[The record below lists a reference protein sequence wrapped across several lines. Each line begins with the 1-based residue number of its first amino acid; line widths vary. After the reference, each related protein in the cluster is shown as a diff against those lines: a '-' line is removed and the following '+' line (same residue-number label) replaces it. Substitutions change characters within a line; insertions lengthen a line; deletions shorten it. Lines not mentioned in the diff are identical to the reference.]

1 MADESADPSFVSDV
15 PSGGGLWQNDFENRL
30 LKTRYRII
38 ERIAIGGMAEV
49 YLAAHGQLA
58 GFQTPVV
65 IKRVLPHLAS
75 EPEFIEMFLDEARI
89 AAALHHPNVVSILEV
104 FRERDEYF
112 LVMEL
117 VQGESL
123 ARVLRKLS
131 EAQERVPPVLA
142 AHIACQVAAGLHHAH
157 TYSDA
162 NGQPLHIV
170 HRDVSPQNILVSYE
184 GTVKVIDFGV
194 ARAMNRLTHTRTG
207 GFKGK
212 LGYSSPEQVRRDSV
226 DGRSDQFALG
236 VVLWEMLT
244 GQRLFHRETEL
255 DTVNAIV
262 SQSTPPVRAFVEVP
276 NSLVEVVERALQKE
290 PGQRFENL
298 QEMELALTRSLVET
312 SMAGP
317 SGLRGFMA
325 HHFRDEKNE
334 WRRRMKRVLEVST
347 PGPEV
352 TLATTHERPAVDR
365 PTSRSGFWVVWLA
378 LGLTVLLSGLALGLS
393 YRAYRGPS
401 GANPSP
407 VPPTPAAAPKLD
419 APVVLPS
426 PPEPAPAAPAPAA
439 PIEVAPA
446 PAPVPTAK
454 RLAPSSR
461 PHKSRPSAVDQTL
474 KPNPFRN

>member
-1 MADESADPSFVSDV
+1 VADETADSSFVSDV
-15 PSGGGLWQNDFENRL
+15 SSGAGLWQGSFENRL
-30 LKTRYRII
+30 LKGRYRII

-89 AAALHHPNVVSILEV
+89 AGALHHPNVVSILEV

-123 ARVLRKLS
+123 ARVLRKLCD
-131 EAQERVPPVLA
+131 ERERVPPILA
-142 AHIACQVAAGLHHAH
+142 AHIAAQVAAGLHHAH
-157 TYSDA
+157 TYCDA
-162 NGQPLHIV
+162 DGQPLHIV
-170 HRDVSPQNILVSYE
+170 HRDVSPQNILVTHE

-226 DGRSDQFALG
+226 DARSDQFALG

-244 GQRLFHRETEL
+244 GHRLFNRETEL
-255 DTVNAIV
+255 DTVNAIL
-262 SQSTPPVRAFVEVP
+262 SQPAPPLRAFVDVP
-276 NSLVEVVERALQKE
+276 PALVEVVDRALQKE
-290 PGQRFENL
+290 PAQRFESL

-312 SMAGP
+312 SMAGA

-325 HHFRDEKNE
+325 HHFREEKNE
-334 WRRRMKRVLEVST
+334 WRRRMKSVLEVST
-347 PGPEV
+347 PRPEV
-352 TLATTHERPAVDR
+352 TAATTHERPIVGRAA
-365 PTSRSGFWVVWLA
+365 TRSGFWMVWLG
-378 LGLTVLLSGLALGLS
+378 LGLTVSLSGLALGLS
-393 YRAYRGPS
+393 YRAYRGP
-401 GANPSP
+401 NPSP
-407 VPPTPAAAPKLD
+407 VPPVAPVAAPKPET
-419 APVVLPS
+419 PVVLPLPS
-426 PPEPAPAAPAPAA
+426 PPETLTAVPVEPVPVVAPAPAA
-439 PIEVAPA
+439 
-446 PAPVPTAK
+446 K
-454 RLAPSSR
+454 RAAPSPRS
-461 PHKSRPSAVDQTL
+461 HKPRTSASDQTL

>member
-1 MADESADPSFVSDV
+1 MADESADLSFATDAT
-15 PSGGGLWQNDFENRL
+15 SGGGLWQNFENRL
-30 LKTRYRII
+30 LKNRYRII

-65 IKRVLPHLAS
+65 IKRVLPHLAC

-123 ARVLRKLS
+123 ARVLRKMND
-131 EAQERVPPVLA
+131 AHERVPPMLA
-142 AHIACQVAAGLHHAH
+142 AHIASQVAAGLHHAH
-157 TYSDA
+157 TYCDA

-170 HRDVSPQNILVSYE
+170 HRDVSPQNILVTYE

-212 LGYSSPEQVRRDSV
+212 LGYSSPEQVRRDRV
-226 DGRSDQFALG
+226 DARSDQFALG

-244 GQRLFHRETEL
+244 GHRLFHRETEL
-255 DTVNAIV
+255 DTVNAIC
-262 SQSTPPVRAFVEVP
+262 SQPTPPMRAFADVPPALAEVVVRA
-276 NSLVEVVERALQKE
+276 LHKE
-290 PGQRFENL
+290 PAERFESL
-298 QEMELALTRSLVET
+298 QEMELALTRCLVDT

-317 SGLRGFMA
+317 TGLRGFMA
-325 HHFRDEKNE
+325 HHFREEKNE
-334 WRRRMKRVLEVST
+334 WRRKIKSVLEVST

-352 TLATTHERPAVDR
+352 TLATTHERPAIGR
-365 PTSRSGFWVVWLA
+365 PAVRSGFWMLWLG

-393 YRAYRGPS
+393 YRAYRGAEP
-401 GANPSP
+401 PP
-407 VPPTPAAAPKLD
+407 PPRVPAPGVPAPR
-419 APVVLPS
+419 PPEVQPLPS
-426 PPEPAPAAPAPAA
+426 PPEPTLVEAPQ
-439 PIEVAPA
+439 
-446 PAPVPTAK
+446 PVVT
-454 RLAPSSR
+454 PSSPVTTTKR
-461 PHKSRPSAVDQTL
+461 VPSARSHKKTRPASGQTL